1 MNETRLGAMEARFA
15 QLIWDHAPIPSGQL
29 VKLCQAELN
38 WKKSTTYTMLQRLC
52 RRGLFQN
59 VDSVVTPL
67 MTREEYQALQSRQFV
82 DETFQG
88 SLPAFL
94 TAFTTRKKLTD
105 QEVAALQR
113 LIDENRG

>member
-1 MNETRLGAMEARFA
+1 MDETRLGPMEARFA

-29 VKLCQAELN
+29 VKLCQEELS

-67 MTREEYQALQSRQFV
+67 MTREEFRALQSEQFV
-82 DETFQG
+82 EQTFQG

-94 TAFTTRKKLTD
+94 TAFTARKKLTD

>member
-1 MNETRLGAMEARFA
+1 MDETRLGPMEARFA

-29 VKLCQAELN
+29 VKLCQAELS

-59 VDSVVTPL
+59 VDSVVSAR
-67 MTREEYQALQSRQFV
+67 MTREEFQARQSERFV
-82 DETFQG
+82 EQTFEG

-113 LIDENRG
+113 LIDENRR

>member
-1 MNETRLGAMEARFA
+1 MDETRLGPMEARFA

-29 VKLCQAELN
+29 VKLCQEELS

-67 MTREEYQALQSRQFV
+67 MTREEFRALQSEQFV
-82 DETFQG
+82 EQAFQG

-94 TAFTTRKKLTD
+94 TAFTARKKLTD

>member
-1 MNETRLGAMEARFA
+1 MDETRLGPMEARFA

-29 VKLCQAELN
+29 VKLCQEELS

-59 VDSVVTPL
+59 VDSVVSVR
-67 MTREEYQALQSRQFV
+67 MTREEFQARQSERFV
-82 DETFQG
+82 EQTFEG

-94 TAFTTRKKLTD
+94 AAFTTRKKLTD

>member
-1 MNETRLGAMEARFA
+1 MDETRLGPMEARFA

-29 VKLCQAELN
+29 VKLCQEELS

-59 VDSVVTPL
+59 VDSVVSAR
-67 MTREEYQALQSRQFV
+67 MTREEFQARQSEQFV
-82 DETFQG
+82 EQTFQG

-94 TAFTTRKKLTD
+94 TAFTARKKLTD

-113 LIDENRG
+113 LIDENRR

>member
-1 MNETRLGAMEARFA
+1 MDETRLGPMEARFA

-29 VKLCQAELN
+29 VKLCQEELS

-52 RRGLFQN
+52 RRRLFQN
-59 VDSVVTPL
+59 VESVVTPL
-67 MTREEYQALQSRQFV
+67 MTREEFRALQSEQFV
-82 DETFQG
+82 EQAFQG

-94 TAFTTRKKLTD
+94 TAFTARKKLTD

>member
-1 MNETRLGAMEARFA
+1 MDETRLGPMEARFA

-29 VKLCQAELN
+29 VKLCQEELS

-67 MTREEYQALQSRQFV
+67 VTREEFRALQSEQFV
-82 DETFQG
+82 EQAFQG

-94 TAFTTRKKLTD
+94 TAFTARKKLTD

-113 LIDENRG
+113 LIDENRR

>member
-1 MNETRLGAMEARFA
+1 MDETRLGPMEARFA

-29 VKLCQAELN
+29 VKLCQEELS

-59 VDSVVTPL
+59 VDSVVSVR
-67 MTREEYQALQSRQFV
+67 MTREEFQARQSERFV
-82 DETFQG
+82 EQTFEG

-94 TAFTTRKKLTD
+94 AAFTTRKKLTD
-105 QEVAALQR
+105 QEVATLQR

>member
-1 MNETRLGAMEARFA
+1 M
-15 QLIWDHAPIPSGQL
+15 
-29 VKLCQAELN
+29 AEEV
-38 WKKSTTYTMLQRLC
+38 
-52 RRGLFQN
+52 GVEF
-59 VDSVVTPL
+59 
-67 MTREEYQALQSRQFV
+67 QALQSRQFV

>member
-67 MTREEYQALQSRQFV
+67 MTREEFQALQSRQFV

-88 SLPAFL
+88 SLPAFIA
-94 TAFTTRKKLTD
+94 AFARRQSLS
-105 QEVAALQR
+105 QAEVEEIR
-113 LIDENRG
+113 RIIEK

>member
-1 MNETRLGAMEARFA
+1 MDETRLGPMEARFA

-29 VKLCQAELN
+29 VKLCQEELS

-59 VDSVVTPL
+59 VDSVVSAR
-67 MTREEYQALQSRQFV
+67 MTREEFHARQSERFV
-82 DETFQG
+82 EQTFAG

-113 LIDENRG
+113 LIDENRR

>member
-1 MNETRLGAMEARFA
+1 MDETRLGPMEARFA

-29 VKLCQAELN
+29 VKLCQEELS

-67 MTREEYQALQSRQFV
+67 MTREEFRALQSEQFV
-82 DETFQG
+82 EQAFQG

-94 TAFTTRKKLTD
+94 TAFTAREKLTD